1 MGSQGRQFD
10 HRFKSRGD
18 IGGRSKFCSLE
29 QLQDAQDTVL
39 LAVDLNEVEQ
49 ELPEHHQSLV
59 LREAPTARG
68 NARDAFDA
76 TSPMSPSR
84 SLVVPPALNNA
95 KGTVRMKRED
105 PSKTEQ
111 LVKCVSLPSLKASNM
126 SQMSLTSSMNS
137 MKGRRSHDF

>member
-1 MGSQGRQFD
+1 MIKSSQNPP
-10 HRFKSRGD
+10 
-18 IGGRSKFCSLE
+18 IG
-29 QLQDAQDTVL
+29 
-39 LAVDLNEVEQ
+39 LA
-49 ELPEHHQSLV
+49 PWTSC
-59 LREAPTARG
+59 P
-68 NARDAFDA
+68 DAFDA

>member
-1 MGSQGRQFD
+1 M
-10 HRFKSRGD
+10 
-18 IGGRSKFCSLE
+18 
-29 QLQDAQDTVL
+29 
-39 LAVDLNEVEQ
+39 
-49 ELPEHHQSLV
+49 
-59 LREAPTARG
+59 APRLCP
-68 NARDAFDA
+68 DAFDA

-84 SLVVPPALNNA
+84 SLVVPPTVSA